1 MDWPALFF
9 KMYLD
14 QSITDENAD
23 RSYLSGNLAGEN
35 VVVSMTKLSFCYTL
49 QDLHFPPISC
59 LKSVS
64 QRDTAVS
71 SQKRPKSVLDTDD
84 PYHVACL
91 VDQLINGSYSRWMT
105 WEKHRRIYFLILML
119 TNMELNWTI
128 PRMKIH
134 RLPHPAILQHRM
146 GSSHSQRD
154 QWHMCTYHIHYSVGS
169 PLTSKF
175 YNNSQFVDNK

>member
-1 MDWPALFF
+1 
-9 KMYLD
+9 MYLD

-35 VVVSMTKLSFCYTL
+35 VVVSMTKLSFCYTV
-49 QDLHFPPISC
+49 QDLEFPPPISC

-91 VDQLINGSYSRWMT
+91 ILHNIIIGIDRISTDIIFYFVVTLLHAHLLSNHHVVTSY
-105 WEKHRRIYFLILML
+105 
-119 TNMELNWTI
+119 
-128 PRMKIH
+128 
-134 RLPHPAILQHRM
+134 
-146 GSSHSQRD
+146 
-154 QWHMCTYHIHYSVGS
+154 
-169 PLTSKF
+169 
-175 YNNSQFVDNK
+175 